1 MCKKNYVHIC
11 MIIDESGSMYSSR
24 SDVVGG
30 FMKMIDEQKAEKNGS
45 CSVSLYRFAS
55 EVKKD
60 YIGKDVNEVCELNYQ
75 PSGCTAMNDG
85 IGTAITEI
93 GQWLADMKEEERPEK
108 NIIVIM
114 TDGEENHSTEY
125 DVQTVKNMIKHQE
138 EKYNWTFI
146 YMGTDITKTDDV
158 KNLGIKM
165 SRFSSRNDLTENYV
179 MLCNSMS
186 LYRNALNAVEAAAT
200 MDWMQ
205 NECNIQNA
213 KYESETGIKLNL

>member
-1 MCKKNYVHIC
+1 
-11 MIIDESGSMYSSR
+11 
-24 SDVVGG
+24 
-30 FMKMIDEQKAEKNGS
+30 
-45 CSVSLYRFAS
+45 
-55 EVKKD
+55 
-60 YIGKDVNEVCELNYQ
+60 
-75 PSGCTAMNDG
+75 
-85 IGTAITEI
+85 
-93 GQWLADMKEEERPEK
+93 
-108 NIIVIM
+108 M

-165 SRFSSRNDLTENYV
+165 SRFSSKKDLTENYA
-179 MLCNSMS
+179 MLGNSMS
-186 LYRNALNAVEAAAT
+186 LYRNASSAVEAAAT

-213 KYESETGIKLNL
+213 KYESEKGIKLNL